1 MGDVRVATD
10 KVLIAEEDEATIDDA
25 NMSMWL
31 TKGAWALCNLLA
43 SNHDRGNITQTPD
56 APSAVGVP
64 NQSARGNVVFCDG
77 HAEFIARRI
86 AHAKSH
92 VVPDVD
98 AFLND
103 PEILP

>member
-1 MGDVRVATD
+1 
-10 KVLIAEEDEATIDDA
+10 
-25 NMSMWL
+25 
-31 TKGAWALCNLLA
+31 
-43 SNHDRGNITQTPD
+43 
-56 APSAVGVP
+56 
-64 NQSARGNVVFCDG
+64 VVFCDG